1 MCYRWQLLER
11 DDYVEPQGIS
21 EYYRDMISEL
31 QVTLTPGMKTIYDV
45 RLGDYFLGQVR
56 TKESAGQYYR
66 RSQNDKFIK
75 VCSEWSSND
84 PAHAEALL
92 ALIGDIITPASLKKR

>member
-1 MCYRWQLLER
+1 MSYRWQLLDR

-21 EYYRDMISEL
+21 EYYRDIISKL

-56 TKESAGQYYR
+56 TKEFVGQFYR
-66 RSQNDKFIK
+66 KSHNDKFIMA
-75 VCSEWSSND
+75 CSEWNSND
-84 PAHAEALL
+84 PEHARALL
-92 ALIGDIITPASLKKR
+92 GLLGSVLTDMRG